1 MKERGKGAEEFCA
14 IAIATMS
21 DRDRERE
28 RERDRSWKH
37 THPPRDKQDDDA
49 VHAISR
55 GPQGG
60 REGSWD
66 QYTTDTIGGGLGFS
80 FLFFSLFF
88 WSVACPPP
96 PPSLPVSFFLSVLDR
111 FLPFFLRQRK
121 KFVLPLCLHFRWHQ
135 EHTCSNTICN

>member
-1 MKERGKGAEEFCA
+1 MQSRPCQ
-14 IAIATMS
+14 TDT
-21 DRDRERE
+21 DRHRQKERE

-55 GPQGG
+55 GPQG
-60 REGSWD
+60 RERRDLGPVHDRHNRRWSW
-66 QYTTDTIGGGLGFS
+66 ILFPFL
-80 FLFFSLFF
+80 FLFFFL
-88 WSVACPPP
+88 WCVACPPV
-96 PPSLPVSFFLSVLDR
+96 PSLPLCLVLSFFAGSLPS

-121 KFVLPLCLHFRWHQ
+121 IIVLPLFLHFRWHQ